1 MKSNFIEVMK
11 TKVEL
16 RVIERN
22 LEDLKDELIQGHLKN
37 IFFRENLLTGN
48 INDKY

>member
-1 MKSNFIEVMK
+1 MK

-22 LEDLKDELIQGHLKN
+22 LEDLKDELIQGHLK
-37 IFFRENLLTGN
+37 IFSLERS
-48 INDKY
+48 Y